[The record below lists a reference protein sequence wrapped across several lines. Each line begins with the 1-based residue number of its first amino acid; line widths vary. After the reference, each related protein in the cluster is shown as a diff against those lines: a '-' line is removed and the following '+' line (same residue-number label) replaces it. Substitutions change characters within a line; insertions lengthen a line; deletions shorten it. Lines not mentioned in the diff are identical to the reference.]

1 MEAPGRLDRETA
13 RLLPVILPVACLGAV
28 AVVVAATAYITSSP
42 SLSALGGAWAL
53 VAVTALAEAFPVPL
67 ERVPVG
73 GTSLATIFIVGTTV
87 IYGWEAA
94 TLVADVLRALAVA
107 LADAG
112 LTGR

>member
-1 MEAPGRLDRETA
+1 MGRRRAQLVDPNTEKSTVEAPGRLDRETA
-13 RLLPVILPVACLGAV
+13 RLLPVVLPVACLGAA

-73 GTSLATIFIVGTTV
+73 GIEDPAMCLLS
-87 IYGWEAA
+87 
-94 TLVADVLRALAVA
+94 
-107 LADAG
+107 
-112 LTGR
+112 